1 MTLMP
6 PISAERGAFGARGPS
21 LRGSSND
28 ARLQHSLC
36 GPPSLWPQHM
46 RRRQSNAAAATVER
60 TITTTTLRVC
70 VRVWRRQPWKAR
82 AERGEVIRGDSAL
95 SPSILYG
102 IFLLV
107 CALGSASKCAL
118 SSATHSTKLAIA
130 LLYRLSPSAGSS
142 AKPHQSVRPNL
153 RHRQC
158 TVHRAVGAVGRR
170 CTKPLTAESQCNS
183 VHESVLCIAA
193 RSWACGLDGGAGV
206 AQGRHST
213 RRCGQA

>member
-1 MTLMP
+1 MP

-102 IFLLV
+102 ILLLV

-142 AKPHQSVRPNL
+142 AKPHQSVRPAQSAS
-153 RHRQC
+153 QC
-158 TVHRAVGAVGRR
+158 TVVQWVPSVGAV
-170 CTKPLTAESQCNS
+170 AEYSRPNRTS
-183 VHESVLCIAA
+183 VPP
-193 RSWACGLDGGAGV
+193 
-206 AQGRHST
+206 
-213 RRCGQA
+213 